1 MAIKNKVM
9 LITYPDSLGKNL
21 KELNEVLHKDLKG
34 AVGGI
39 HLLPFFPS
47 TGDRGFAPTD
57 YTTVDPKFGD
67 WADVEE
73 LGEEYYLMFDFMI
86 NHISRHSKYY
96 QDFQKNKDQS
106 PYANFIPKL
115 G

>member
-57 YTTVDPKFGD
+57 YTTLLQILSLAIG
-67 WADVEE
+67 
-73 LGEEYYLMFDFMI
+73 LM
-86 NHISRHSKYY
+86 SKN
-96 QDFQKNKDQS
+96 QVKN
-106 PYANFIPKL
+106 IT
-115 G
+115 